1 MKKGFVFDLD
11 GVITDTARFHYI
23 AWKDLAKSLG
33 ITIDEA
39 FNETL
44 KGISRMDSLDKILTY
59 GQRENDFTL
68 AEKEAF
74 AQTKNDE
81 YVKLLADLSE
91 SDLLPGVHDFLVQAK
106 ERDIPCSIASAS
118 KNAPMIL
125 EKLGVLDFFGHIVDP
140 ETLKKGKP
148 DPEIFVRASESIHVE
163 PKDAIGFE
171 DAQAGIEGIKAARM
185 YAVGISTTETL
196 VGADLQVASMTE
208 LTVEQLIT
216 I

>member
-11 GVITDTARFHYI
+11 GVITDTAKFHYI
-23 AWKDLAKSLG
+23 AWKNLAKTLG

-44 KGISRMDSLDKILTY
+44 KGISRMDSLDKILAY

-68 AEKEAF
+68 AEKEAL

-81 YVKLLADLSE
+81 YVKLLANLSE
-91 SDLLPGVHDFLVQAK
+91 TDLLPGVHDFLVQAK
-106 ERDIPCSIASAS
+106 EQNVPCSIASAS

-140 ETLKKGKP
+140 ETLKNGKP
-148 DPEIFVRASESIHVE
+148 DPEIFVKAAESINVE

-171 DAQAGIEGIKAARM
+171 DAQAGIEGIKAAGM
-185 YAVGISTTETL
+185 YAIGISATETL

-208 LTVEQLIT
+208 LTVEQLVT

>member
-11 GVITDTARFHYI
+11 GVITDTAKFHYI
-23 AWKDLAKSLG
+23 AWKDLAKNLG

-59 GQRENDFTL
+59 GNRENDFTL
-68 AEKEAF
+68 AEKEAL

-81 YVKLLADLSE
+81 YVKLLADLSAE
-91 SDLLPGVHDFLVQAK
+91 DLLPGVHDFLVQAK
-106 ERDIPCSIASAS
+106 ENNIPCAIASAS

-148 DPEIFVRASESIHVE
+148 DPEIFVKAAESINVE

-171 DAQAGIEGIKAARM
+171 DAQAGIEGIKAAGM
-185 YAVGISTTETL
+185 YAVGISETETL
-196 VGADLQVASMTE
+196 SGADLQVASMTE
-208 LTVEQLIT
+208 LSVEQFMHI
-216 I
+216 

>member
-11 GVITDTARFHYI
+11 GVITDTAKFHYI
-23 AWKDLAKSLG
+23 AWKDLAKNLG

-44 KGISRMDSLDKILTY
+44 KGISRMDSLEKILAY

-68 AEKEAF
+68 AEKEAL

-81 YVKLLADLSE
+81 YVSLLADLSAQ
-91 SDLLPGVHDFLVQAK
+91 DLLPGVHDFLVQAK
-106 ERDIPCSIASAS
+106 EHHIPCSIASAS

-125 EKLGVLDFFGHIVDP
+125 EKLGVLEFFGHIVDP

-148 DPEIFVRASESIHVE
+148 DPEIFVKAAASINVA

-171 DAQAGIEGIKAARM
+171 DAQAGIEGIKAAGM
-185 YAVGISTTETL
+185 YAVGISPTEVLT
-196 VGADLQVASMTE
+196 GADLQVASMTE
-208 LTVEQLIT
+208 LDIEQLINQ
-216 I
+216 